1 VTTKTIGRWTLVGS
15 ILAVLVAGV
24 VGLSRDGSTAAVVPE
39 SLKAGLGDYSISVQP
54 VVGATAVNGFSISD
68 VDAARAARSSVGAL
82 LQGSTETSPVPVL
95 FTDADYGEDPERDG
109 SVASPAYSGHS
120 AWMVVFEGASV
131 PAFGPLI
138 EVPGE
143 PDPPKSY
150 LATVVVFVDAETGGL
165 IEAVTL

>member
-1 VTTKTIGRWTLVGS
+1 MTTKTVGRRALVGS
-15 ILAVLVAGV
+15 LLAVLVAGV
-24 VGLSRDGSTAAVVPE
+24 VGLSRDGSTAAVIPE
-39 SLKAGLGDYSISVQP
+39 SLEAGLGDYSISIQP
-54 VVGATAVNGFSISD
+54 VVAATTVKGFSISD
-68 VDAARAARSSVGAL
+68 VDAAKAARSSVVAL

-109 SVASPAYSGHS
+109 SVASPAYSGHP

-131 PAFGPLI
+131 PVFGPLI
-138 EVPGE
+138 LVPGE

-150 LATVVVFVDAETGGL
+150 LATVVVFVDAKTGGL